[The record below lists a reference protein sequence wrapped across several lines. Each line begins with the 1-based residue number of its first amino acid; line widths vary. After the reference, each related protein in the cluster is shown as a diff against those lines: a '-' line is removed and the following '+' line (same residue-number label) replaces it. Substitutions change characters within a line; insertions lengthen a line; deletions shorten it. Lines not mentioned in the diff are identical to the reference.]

1 MTDSI
6 TYVGHST
13 VRLELAGTTLL
24 TDPLLRGRFLH
35 VRRQARAPA
44 PGTLADLD
52 AVLVSHLHP
61 DHLDFASLRALD
73 RDTRMVVPAGGARV
87 VRRRGFRRVTE
98 LRPGDATLVGSVEVV
113 ATAAA
118 HDGRRYP
125 LGPRIQA
132 LGFDLRAPATRV
144 YFAGDTDL
152 FDEMKDLAGGVDL
165 ALLPIGGW
173 GPRVK
178 SGHLDPRRAAQAAA
192 MIRPRIVVPIH
203 WGTYLRAGL
212 ERSPGLLSDPP
223 RELVAQLAELAP
235 GVQARVLAPGASLE
249 LG

>member
-1 MTDSI
+1 MSDSV
-6 TYVGHST
+6 TWVGHAT
-13 VRLELAGTTLL
+13 VRLELAATTLL

-35 VRRQARAPA
+35 VRRHAAKPA
-44 PGTLADLD
+44 PGTLSDVD
-52 AVLVSHLHP
+52 GVLVSHLHP
-61 DHLDFASLRALD
+61 DHLDFASIRALS
-73 RDTRMVVPAGGARV
+73 RETELIVPAGGGRML
-87 VRRRGFRRVTE
+87 RRRGFGRVTE
-98 LRPGDATLVGSVEVV
+98 LRPGETTRVGSVEVV
-113 ATAAA
+113 ATPAA

-125 LGPRIQA
+125 LGPRVEA
-132 LGFDLRAPATRV
+132 LGFDLRAPASRV

-152 FDEMKDLAGGVDL
+152 FEEMGRLAGGVDL

-173 GPRVK
+173 GPRLGA
-178 SGHLDPRRAAQAAA
+178 GHLDPRRAAQAAA

-212 ERSPGLLSDPP
+212 GSGRLGDAP

-235 GVQARVLAPGASLE
+235 DVQARVLSPGGSLA

>member
-1 MTDSI
+1 MNDSL

-35 VRRQARAPA
+35 VRRQAPRPA
-44 PGTLADLD
+44 SGTLDDLD

-61 DHLDFASLRALD
+61 DHLDFASIRALD

-98 LRPGDATLVGSVEVV
+98 LRPGEATVVGSVEVV
-113 ATAAA
+113 ATPAV

-125 LGPRIQA
+125 LGRPVEA
-132 LGFDLRAPATRV
+132 LGFDLRAPASRV

-152 FDEMKDLAGGVDL
+152 FDGMKELAGGIDL

-173 GPRVK
+173 GPKV
-178 SGHLDPRRAAQAAA
+178 GPAHLDARRAAEAAA

-203 WGTYLRAGL
+203 WGTYLRAGR

-223 RELVAQLAELAP
+223 RELVAQLAEVAP
-235 GVQARVLAPGASLE
+235 AVQARVLAPGASLE
-249 LG
+249 LA